1 MADTLFGAEMETD
14 DKLLKS
20 YSQPELKEPFLVAAG
35 PGTGNVGLRVVSYL
49 QERLGTELFAEIEP
63 GDFFTPPY
71 SFSFHDGLIDV
82 APIEVG
88 ANRPR
93 NRFYYWKSGKEHDI
107 IFFTGDTHPLPGK
120 VPELAGYVLEAA
132 RGFGLKRLYMPGAF
146 LADIHHL
153 TEPTL
158 YGSAT
163 SPELRQYLHSR
174 HIADAPSMNIAHN
187 LNAWLLGMAKSK
199 GIDAIG
205 LVSEIPAYKPEERNI
220 RACRVLVRALCQML
234 EIEVP
239 DLSDLDTLLAE
250 EDKRTEA
257 QLAELRESDD
267 ERVVDFLHYLDAL
280 AEHDRQASQ
289 ERGLKPSEL
298 ELPASLK
305 FIEELYARAKS
316 DPAKVGELRLAVQQL
331 GSSDRLLI
339 MRKYGEEIMSLLGYQ
354 V

>member
-1 MADTLFGAEMETD
+1 MKPEER
-14 DKLLKS
+14 KLLKTHS
-20 YSQPELKEPFLVAAG
+20 SPRLKEPFLVAAG
-35 PGTGNVGLRVVSYL
+35 PGTANVGLRVASYL
-49 QERLGTELFAEIEP
+49 QEKLGAELFAEIEP

-71 SFSFHDGLIDV
+71 SFTFREGIIDIV
-82 APIEVG
+82 PLPETG
-88 ANRPR
+88 EPKPR
-93 NRFYYWKSGKEHDI
+93 NRFYYWKSGGSHDL
-107 IFFTGDTHPLPGK
+107 IFFTGNAHPLPGK
-120 VPELAGYVLEAA
+120 VPELAGYVLDAA
-132 RGFGLKRLYMPGAF
+132 KGFGMKRLYMPGAF

-153 TEPTL
+153 AEPTL

-163 SPELRQYLHSR
+163 NEELRQYLRIR
-174 HIADAPSMNIAHN
+174 HIIDTPPMNIAHN

-199 GIDAIG
+199 NIDAVG

-220 RACRVLVRALCQML
+220 RACRALVSTLCQML
-234 EIEVP
+234 EIEAP

-250 EDKRTEA
+250 EDKRTEE

-267 ERVVDFLHYLDAL
+267 ESVIDFLHYLDAL
-280 AEHDRQASQ
+280 AEREQ
-289 ERGLKPSEL
+289 EESKKSGLLPSEV

-305 FIEELYARAKS
+305 FIEALYAKAKS
-316 DPAKVGELRLAVQQL
+316 DPARVGELRLAVQRL

>member
-1 MADTLFGAEMETD
+1 MKPDE
-14 DKLLKS
+14 KLLKIHS
-20 YSQPELKEPFLVAAG
+20 TPQLKEPFLVAAG
-35 PGTGNVGLRVVSYL
+35 PGTANVGLRTASYL
-49 QERLGTELFAEIEP
+49 QEKLGAELFAEIEP

-71 SFSFHDGLIDV
+71 SFTFRDGLIET
-82 APIEVG
+82 APVEPG
-88 ANRPR
+88 EHKPR
-93 NRFYYWKSGKEHDI
+93 NRFYYWKSGKSHDI
-107 IFFTGDTHPLPGK
+107 IFFTGNIHPLPGK

-132 RGFGLKRLYMPGAF
+132 KGFGLKRLYMPGAF

-153 TEPTL
+153 AEPTL

-163 SPELRQYLHSR
+163 SQELRQYLHRR
-174 HIADAPSMNIAHN
+174 HIVDAPSMNIAHN

-199 GIDAIG
+199 NIDAIG

-220 RACRVLVRALCQML
+220 RACRVLVRALLQML
-234 EIEVP
+234 EIEAP

-250 EDKRTEA
+250 EDKRTER

-267 ERVVDFLHYLDAL
+267 ERVVDFLHYLDVL
-280 AEHDRQASQ
+280 AGREQQSSK
-289 ERGLKPSEL
+289 ERGILLPSEL

-305 FIEELYARAKS
+305 FIEELYAQAES
-316 DPAKVGELRLAVQQL
+316 DPARVQALRLAVQQL
-331 GSSDRLLI
+331 ASSDRLLI